1 MKSYCGLLCYHHC
14 LRPALYCS
22 PAGLPGAPL
31 GASCPRASSQAVPLP
46 DALFTQALPH
56 IPAGL
61 PPTLALWW
69 SPHPLPGHPPASGP
83 SGCTQRSPTDVAP
96 RWVLRPSSLPP
107 WHPSG
112 SRALSW
118 QRRPI
123 PEWIGASA
131 ALPWAALGGVMM
143 CVLLSVREL
152 RHLHRRWGE
161 AAPATGRPRELRL
174 LLQKPLEKTSVT
186 LISVFT

>member
-1 MKSYCGLLCYHHC
+1 MAYCVIITASGTLSTAAPLASLGLLWEPPAPGPL
-14 LRPALYCS
+14 LRLF
-22 PAGLPGAPL
+22 
-31 GASCPRASSQAVPLP
+31 PLP
-46 DALFTQALPH
+46 DALFNQALPH
-56 IPAGL
+56 LPAGL
-61 PPTLALWW
+61 PPTLAPWW
-69 SPHPLPGHPPASGP
+69 SPRPLPGPPPASGP

-123 PEWIGASA
+123 PQWSGASA
-131 ALPWAALGGVMM
+131 AVPWAALGGVMM

-161 AAPATGRPRELRL
+161 AAPAAGRPRELRH
-174 LLQKPLEKTSVT
+174 LLQKPLEKTSIR